1 MLLMYVISTLMYSIF
16 TEMTIENVPKFGVLY
31 YVIMN
36 FKMNSRVLCVKKDP
50 GETNKVYC
58 TSNTK
63 LG

>member
-1 MLLMYVISTLMYSIF
+1 MYSIF

-36 FKMNSRVLCVKKDP
+36 FKMNSRVLCVKKEP